1 RARAASPGLRWR
13 ARAPRRASRRA
24 PSRPAVASRAGRGP
38 RASRRGSPEG
48 RAAPVPAPRRPRL
61 PRQEEPPVERE
72 LHLLDGEA
80 LGALDLD
87 GRVHAAVDP
96 VELVDEEVGVA
107 QAQVLEEAAL
117 VLGRDALDLDDAP
130 AEHGGEDPL
139 AGVAAELRQL
149 ALVGAGEEPEP
160 HADAGVGQRGLE
172 AVPGSEG

>member
-1 RARAASPGLRWR
+1 APCPTTFVCLPSRSRGPRAAAAARRARAASPGRWWR
-13 ARAPRRASRRA
+13 GRGPRRAWRRA
-24 PSRPAVASRAGRGP
+24 PSRRAVASTAGRGP
-38 RASRRGSPEG
+38 RASCRGSPEG

-87 GRVHAAVDP
+87 GRVHAAVHP

-117 VLGRDALDLDDAP
+117 VLLGHALDLEHAP
-130 AEHGGEDPL
+130 AEHRREDAV
-139 AGVAAELRQL
+139 AGA
-149 ALVGAGEEPEP
+149 
-160 HADAGVGQRGLE
+160 
-172 AVPGSEG
+172 